1 MKVVLQRAREAHVT
15 VSGQVIGSI
24 GKGYVILLGVAE
36 GDSEKEVD
44 ILCDKVVK
52 LRIFADE
59 NGKMNKSL
67 LDIHGEVLV
76 VSQFTLLADTT
87 GGRRPS
93 FIHAA
98 KPDVAQKLYTYCIQ
112 KLKDLGVKKVA
123 TGSFGAY
130 MLVEL
135 VNDGPVT
142 IVLDTDTF

>member
-1 MKVVLQRAREAHVT
+1 MKVVLQRVREAQVT

-44 ILCDKVVK
+44 VLCDKVVK

-59 NGKMNKSL
+59 NEKMNKSL
-67 LDIHGEVLV
+67 LDVNGEVLL
-76 VSQFTLLADTT
+76 VSQFTLLADTS

-98 KPDVAQKLYTYCIQ
+98 KPDVAQKLYTHCMK
-112 KLKDLGVKKVA
+112 KLKDSGVKKVA
-123 TGSFGAY
+123 AGSFGAY
-130 MLVEL
+130 MCVEL

>member
-1 MKVVLQRAREAHVT
+1 MKVVLQRVREAHVT

-59 NGKMNKSL
+59 NEKMNKSL